1 MFYKIFTKLCNDSGS
16 SPTETLKK
24 MGLSTSKL
32 TAWKNGSI
40 PSGTILLL
48 ISEFFNVSVD
58 YLLTGK
64 EKNSSTDNLSENEQ
78 EMLDVFSKFNDREQ
92 IKLIG
97 RLEELYRQKQIKE
110 DQQSVQKAYIAARSY
125 DNHPPGTVVGDF
137 SEIFNAP
144 DATDKYK

>member
-97 RLEELYRQKQIKE
+97 KLEELYRQKQVKE
-110 DQQSVQKAYIAARSY
+110 SQQPAALKVSRSPDRKFRRTEISKEELEKINNLPE
-125 DNHPPGTVVGDF
+125 DND
-137 SEIFNAP
+137 I
-144 DATDKYK
+144 